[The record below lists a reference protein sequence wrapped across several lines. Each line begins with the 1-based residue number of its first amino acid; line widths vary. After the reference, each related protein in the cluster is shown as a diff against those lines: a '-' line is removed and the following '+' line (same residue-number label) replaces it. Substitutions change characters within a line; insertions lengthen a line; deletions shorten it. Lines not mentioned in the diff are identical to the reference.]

1 MFWEVPCQFSGISS
15 EPLVPNLSN
24 LLVIKERDTK
34 LLLCW
39 PEGGQDLCSVTVD
52 RSLLSMSKTKVIP
65 SESQV
70 LDALQLKLGCFKCI
84 GQCGEMGI
92 CCFCFAGWFLC
103 SFLSFFLLS
112 FFVSFL
118 LFFLCFFVCFFAAFL
133 LLSCFLCVFPLCFC
147 LFVYLFIYLFGC
159 CCCCCLW
166 WWWRRR
172 HL

>member
-1 MFWEVPCQFSGISS
+1 
-15 EPLVPNLSN
+15 
-24 LLVIKERDTK
+24 
-34 LLLCW
+34 
-39 PEGGQDLCSVTVD
+39 
-52 RSLLSMSKTKVIP
+52 MSKTKVIP

-118 LFFLCFFVCFFAAFL
+118 LFFFASLCVSLLRFCFFLVFFVF
-133 LLSCFLCVFPLCFC
+133 FLCVFVC
-147 LFVYLFIYLFGC
+147 LFIYLFIYLVVVAVAVCGDGGGGGIFNMSRVEPIHTRTSKVVLSSWELRKMCHGTVS
-159 CCCCCLW
+159 LEKGLQDLIKDW
-166 WWWRRR
+166 M
-172 HL
+172 